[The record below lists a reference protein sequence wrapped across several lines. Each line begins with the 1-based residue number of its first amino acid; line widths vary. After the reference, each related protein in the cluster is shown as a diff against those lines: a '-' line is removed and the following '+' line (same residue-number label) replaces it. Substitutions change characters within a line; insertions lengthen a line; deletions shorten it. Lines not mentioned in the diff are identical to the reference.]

1 MSNSSRYDVIII
13 GSGLGGL
20 ACGATLS
27 KEGYNVC
34 VLEKNPLPGGCFQ
47 SFKRYGRM
55 LDTGIHY
62 IGSMDEGEIMRQYF
76 TYFGIMDKLK
86 MRRMDEEAFDMI
98 CYKDKFYPF
107 AMGHERFAETLTR
120 EFPKEKDALYRYVDM
135 LDAVGRSISVEQ
147 LRKGKLSS
155 GNMDNF
161 YVSAWEQIRG
171 ITPDETL
178 RQVLS
183 GSVLLYGG
191 DQSVSTFYHH
201 AIITNSYLQGAWRF
215 VDGSMQ
221 VADALVGM
229 IRQNGGT
236 VLTGAEV
243 SKLYLSGNEIKAVEI
258 NHSEQLESR
267 YVISSLH
274 PFNTLSL
281 VEKSPLIRKATLSRL
296 QHLPNSYGLFSVYL
310 LQKRESTRYYNR
322 NLFLLGDQN
331 AWYNTRYPEDTRI
344 NTCMVSMQPSSAQE
358 QYTDVI
364 CLLSPMYLSEV
375 KNWEDTTVGR
385 RGADYEEFK
394 MQKAQQ
400 LMAFA
405 ERYCPGISQNTEKIV
420 TTTPLTY
427 RDYTGTPDG
436 SAYGIMKNY
445 KNPLITLIPPRTRIS
460 NLFLTGQSL
469 NVHGALGVTL
479 TSMLTCA
486 ELLGSEYLA
495 RKIGDA

>member
-1 MSNSSRYDVIII
+1 MSENRYDVIII

-20 ACGATLS
+20 ACGVTLS

-34 VLEKNPLPGGCFQ
+34 VLEKNALPGGCFQ
-47 SFKRYGRM
+47 SFKRYGRV

-86 MRRMDEEAFDMI
+86 MRRMDEAAFDVV
-98 CYKDKFYPF
+98 CYQDKFYPF
-107 AMGHERFAETLTR
+107 AMGHERFAETLAC
-120 EFPKEKDALYRYVDM
+120 EFPKEKEALKRYVSL
-135 LDAVGRSISVEQ
+135 LDSVGRSISVEQ

-161 YVSAWEQIRG
+161 YISAWEQIRE
-171 ITPDETL
+171 ITSDTIL
-178 RQVLS
+178 QQVLS

-221 VADALVGM
+221 VVDAMVDV

-243 SKLYLSGNEIKAVEI
+243 SKLCLSGNEIQAVEI
-258 NHSEQLESR
+258 NRAERLESR

-274 PFNTLSL
+274 PFNTLNL
-281 VEKSPLIRKATLSRL
+281 VEKSPLIRKAALSRL
-296 QHLPNSYGLFSVYL
+296 EHLPNSYGLFSVYL
-310 LQKRESTRYYNR
+310 LQKQGTTPYSNR
-322 NLFLLGDQN
+322 NFFLLGDQN
-331 AWYNTRYPEDTRI
+331 AWYNTGHKEDTRI
-344 NTCMVSMQPSSAQE
+344 NTCMVSMQPSSVLE

-375 KNWEDTTVGR
+375 QAWENTTVGQ
-385 RGADYEEFK
+385 RGSDYEQFK
-394 MQKAQQ
+394 LDKAQQ
-400 LMAFA
+400 LIAFA
-405 ERYCPGISQNTEKIV
+405 ERYCPGISLNTEKIV
-420 TTTPLTY
+420 TTTPLSY
-427 RDYTGTPDG
+427 RDYTGTPEG

-445 KNPLITLIPPRTRIS
+445 NNPLTTLIPTRTRIP

-479 TSMLTCA
+479 TSMLTCT
-486 ELLGSEYLA
+486 ELVGSEYLA
-495 RKIGDA
+495 RKIGEA

>member
-1 MSNSSRYDVIII
+1 MNNRYDVIII

-20 ACGATLS
+20 ACGVTLS

-34 VLEKNPLPGGCFQ
+34 VLEKNAFPGGCFQ
-47 SFKRYGRM
+47 SFKRYGRV

-86 MRRMDEEAFDMI
+86 MRRMDEDAFDMI
-98 CYKDKFYPF
+98 CYRDKLYPF
-107 AMGHERFAETLTR
+107 AMGHQRFADTLAH
-120 EFPKEKDALYRYVDM
+120 EFPKEKEALNRYVNM

-147 LRKGKLSS
+147 LRQGKLSS

-161 YVSAWEQIRG
+161 YVSAWEQIRD
-171 ITPDETL
+171 ITSDTTL
-178 RQVLS
+178 QQVLS

-221 VADALVGM
+221 VVDAMIDV

-236 VLTGAEV
+236 VLTGTEV
-243 SKLYLSGNEIKAVEI
+243 SKLCLSGNEIQAVEI
-258 NHSEQLESR
+258 NQTERLESR

-274 PFNTLSL
+274 PFNTLNL
-281 VEKSPLIRKATLSRL
+281 VEKSPLIRKAALSRL
-296 QHLPNSYGLFSVYL
+296 EHLSNSYGLFSVYL
-310 LQKRESTRYYNR
+310 LQKRESTRYSNR
-322 NLFLLGDQN
+322 NFFLLGDQN
-331 AWYNTRYPEDTRI
+331 AWYNTGHREDYRI
-344 NTCMVSMQPSSAQE
+344 NTCMVSMQPSSVSE

-364 CLLSPMYLSEV
+364 CLLSPMYLSEIQA
-375 KNWEDTTVGR
+375 WENTVVGQ
-385 RGADYEEFK
+385 RGSDYEQFK
-394 MQKAQQ
+394 ENKAQE
-400 LMAFA
+400 LIAFA
-405 ERYCPGISQNTEKIV
+405 ERYCPGLSQNTEKIV
-420 TTTPLTY
+420 TTTPLSY
-427 RDYTGTPDG
+427 RDYTGSPAG

-445 KNPLITLIPPRTRIS
+445 KNPLTTLIPTRTRIP
-460 NLFLTGQSL
+460 NLFLTGQNL

-479 TSMLTCA
+479 TSMLTCT
-486 ELLGSEYLA
+486 ELVGSEYLA
-495 RKIGDA
+495 RKIGEA